1 MNNKVTMNIF
11 FILLFLINAVE
22 ILGGGIFTIEE
33 TRRNK
38 TILSKTYI
46 EKHLMRMESNI
57 DGKMYVSI
65 YNSVKEI
72 LHIIDMQK
80 KTFLLYQKT
89 ILKKSG
95 TE

>member
-80 KTFLLYQKT
+80 KTFSIISKNE
-89 ILKKSG
+89 S
-95 TE
+95 